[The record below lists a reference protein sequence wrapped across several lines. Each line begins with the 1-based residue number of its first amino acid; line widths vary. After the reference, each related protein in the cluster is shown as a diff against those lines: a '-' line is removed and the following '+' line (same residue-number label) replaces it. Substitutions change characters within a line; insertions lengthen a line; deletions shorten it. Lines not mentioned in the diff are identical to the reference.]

1 MNSTNPIN
9 PINPIHFFR
18 ELEPDSGRGQ
28 PAVDTDE
35 ETLEAPPDGGAPIL
49 CRLCGQV
56 VSRADQRM
64 TVEGQHRHTFANP
77 HGLVFEIGCF
87 KNVTGCAHA
96 GPPSTEFAWFAG
108 CTWRVT
114 VCGGCLSHLGW
125 QFISGAGGGFYGL
138 ILDRIVEGPPP
149 ASA

>member
-87 KNVTGCAHA
+87 RTAVGCRHMGKPTADF
-96 GPPSTEFAWFAG
+96 SWFSG
-108 CTWRVT
+108 FKWRLA
-114 VCGGCLSHLGW
+114 VCSKCLSQVGWLFTSLG
-125 QFISGAGGGFYGL
+125 SDGFHGL
-138 ILDRIVEGPPP
+138 ILDRLVFPD
-149 ASA
+149 